1 MNIVFKDVNECDEDT
16 DSCHENATCANTD
29 GFYNCTCK
37 IGYGGDGEHCQ
48 GKCLT
53 RDILEY
59 LKSCTAFKL

>member
-1 MNIVFKDVNECDEDT
+1 MNIVSKDVNECDEDT

-53 RDILEY
+53 RDIL
-59 LKSCTAFKL
+59 